1 MDIQWLLPMPPQMTE
16 LGKSPPAPMA
26 LRVGDLLTAS
36 VLDVEKDNDALLS
49 IGQFK
54 AYARLPLPVVTGQDI
69 QIRVEAAGENLRMV
83 MVPKNDPAANLPTGE
98 RLEIRLFE
106 PISDRPF
113 LSDPSR
119 SLVPGET
126 LQGRITG
133 FEKNGLTLV
142 DFGKFKAFARID
154 IPVRQGQT
162 IPLTVLKSDNGIAL
176 AVGSK
181 VQTVDPNS
189 LPTTTEVI
197 VTSKGQTGVTRQA
210 SVAPPALH
218 SQPEIISNLSAKSA
232 AVSVTPAPAPTA
244 AEVTVLRERIRQILD
259 GTLQPVKD
267 LVTPLST
274 PIKGALINL
283 QQALNPALPT
293 GDMTMLVTRVRD
305 FIENSG
311 LYFEKRLEQAIH
323 SLQARSTSMTP
334 AELARQPVIRDLM
347 VNDLKPNLLI
357 LKEFLDKQPIDSQ
370 SGDRH
375 LLETLKS
382 VVQRTVS
389 HIEHQQFMATEKPVD
404 TDLFQAFSHLMFL
417 TDTQR
422 NARLKIYYAKK
433 GRADAQKNPRVS
445 LLLDMDRMG
454 TVRTDL
460 WMVGK
465 DLNVTFF
472 VREADVKAAIES
484 ECHRIGEMLRDTF
497 NTVAVSVVVN
507 EKKIAE
513 FDGEDLTLSNRRQ
526 VDLSI

>member
-1 MDIQWLLPMPPQMTE
+1 MMDIQWLLPMPQQMTE
-16 LGKSPPAPMA
+16 SGKNLPASMA
-26 LRVGDLLTAS
+26 LRAGDLLTAS
-36 VLDVEKDNDALLS
+36 VLGVEKDNDALLS

-83 MVPKNDPAANLPTGE
+83 MVPKSDQAANVPTGE

-119 SLVPGET
+119 PLVPGES

-133 FEKNGLTLV
+133 FEKNGLMLV
-142 DFGKFKAFARID
+142 DFGKFKAFAKID

-162 IPLTVLKSDNGIAL
+162 IPLTVVKSDNGIAL
-176 AVGSK
+176 AVGPK
-181 VQTVDPNS
+181 AQTIDPNS
-189 LPTTTEVI
+189 LPTTTEIGVS
-197 VTSKGQTGVTRQA
+197 TKGQTGVTPQQA
-210 SVAPPALH
+210 SVASPALH
-218 SQPEIISNLSAKSA
+218 AQPEIVSNSYDKPATMA
-232 AVSVTPAPAPTA
+232 PAPPPTA
-244 AEVTVLRERIRQILD
+244 AEIAVLREQIQQLLD
-259 GTLQPVKD
+259 GTLHPVKA
-267 LVTPLST
+267 VAMPLST
-274 PIKGALINL
+274 PMKGALINI
-283 QQALNPALPT
+283 QQALNPASPT
-293 GDMTMLVTRVRD
+293 GDMAMLMARVRD

-323 SLQARSTSMTP
+323 SLQARSTSMAP
-334 AELARQPVIRDLM
+334 NELARQPAIRDLM
-347 VNDLKPNLLI
+347 VNDLKPNLMI
-357 LKEFLDKQPIDSQ
+357 LKEFLDRQPIDSQ
-370 SGDRH
+370 GVDRH
-375 LLETLKS
+375 LIETLKS

-404 TDLFQAFSHLMFL
+404 PDLFQAFSHLMFL

-422 NARLKIYYAKK
+422 NARLKVYYAKK
-433 GRADAQKNPRVS
+433 GREDAQRNPRVS

-460 WMVGK
+460 WMVDK
-465 DLNVTFF
+465 DLNITFF
-472 VREADVKAAIES
+472 VGEAKVKAAIET
-484 ECHRIGEMLRDTF
+484 EHHRIGEMLRDTF
-497 NTVAVSVVVN
+497 NTVAISVVVN

-513 FDGEDLTLSNRRQ
+513 FDGEDLTLPNHRQ

>member
-1 MDIQWLLPMPPQMTE
+1 MMDIQWLLPMPHQMTE
-16 LGKSPPAPMA
+16 SGKSLPASMA
-26 LRVGDLLTAS
+26 LRAGDLLTAS
-36 VLDVEKDNDALLS
+36 VLGVEKDNDALLS

-83 MVPKNDPAANLPTGE
+83 MVPKSDPAANVPTGD

-106 PISDRPF
+106 PISDRPL

-119 SLVPGET
+119 SLVPGES

-133 FEKNGLTLV
+133 FEKNGLMLV
-142 DFGKFKAFARID
+142 DFGKFKAFAKID

-162 IPLTVLKSDNGIAL
+162 IPLTVVKSDNGIAL
-176 AVGSK
+176 AMGPK
-181 VQTVDPNS
+181 VQTMEPNS
-189 LPTTTEVI
+189 LPTPTEVS
-197 VTSKGQTGVTRQA
+197 VTPKGQTGATQQA
-210 SVAPPALH
+210 SVASPALH
-218 SQPEIISNLSAKSA
+218 AQPEIISNLSDKA
-232 AVSVTPAPAPTA
+232 ATVGPAPPPTA
-244 AEVTVLRERIRQILD
+244 AEIAVLREQIQQILD
-259 GTLQPVKD
+259 GTLHPVKAA
-267 LVTPLST
+267 TMPLST
-274 PIKGALINL
+274 PMKGALINL
-283 QQALNPALPT
+283 QQALNPASPT
-293 GDMTMLVTRVRD
+293 GDMPALVARVRD
-305 FIENSG
+305 FIQNSG

-323 SLQARSTSMTP
+323 SLQALSTSMTP
-334 AELARQPVIRDLM
+334 DELARQPVIRDLM

-357 LKEFLDKQPIDSQ
+357 LKEFLDRQPIDSQ
-370 SGDRH
+370 GGDRH

-404 TDLFQAFSHLMFL
+404 PDLFQAFSHLMFL

-422 NARLKIYYAKK
+422 NARLKVYYAKK
-433 GRADAQKNPRVS
+433 GREDAQKNPRVS

-465 DLNVTFF
+465 DLNITFF
-472 VREADVKAAIES
+472 VREAKVKAAIDTEH
-484 ECHRIGEMLRDTF
+484 HRIGEMLRDTF

-513 FDGEDLTLSNRRQ
+513 FDGEDLTLPTRRQ